1 MNREA
6 PDIRRQESRARL
18 LKGATVSGT
27 SWGWHAICVRLREEL
42 DAIHRVDLDR
52 AFFATA
58 KGRLYD
64 DGGLSA

>member
-1 MNREA
+1 MNRAA
-6 PDIRRQESRARL
+6 PDRLRQEGRARL

-27 SWGWHAICVRLREEL
+27 TWGWQAICARLREEL